1 MVELVFGVFLWNLS
15 VSITY
20 VLVLIIFWTQISE
33 TIPKHLVGI
42 VFVKDEKEPGVLAV
56 LDQLLKHLMWI
67 NGLAH
72 YSTCIA
78 IVVIEIISIGGAIL
92 VL

>member
-1 MVELVFGVFLWNLS
+1 MVELVFSIFLGYVS
-15 VSITY
+15 VSITD
-20 VLVLIIFWTQISE
+20 VLVLIIFWTQISD
-33 TIPKHLVGI
+33 TIAKHLVCI
-42 VFVKDEKEPGVLAV
+42 VFVKDEKEPRVLAV

-72 YSTCIA
+72 YSTRIA
-78 IVVIEIISIGGAIL
+78 IVVIEIIAIRGAIL